1 MLCCVTQMV
10 VLVVV
15 VLLALKLL
23 AHWSVLASL
32 PARVI
37 GERRREERGE
47 GRSVSSVP

>member
-10 VLVVV
+10 VVV
-15 VLLALKLL
+15 VLLAPELL

-37 GERRREERGE
+37 GERRRGERGE

>member
-1 MLCCVTQMV
+1 MLCCVTQM
-10 VLVVV
+10 VVV

-32 PARVI
+32 SARVI
-37 GERRREERGE
+37 GERRRGERGE